1 MRVLVTG
8 ATGLVGNALC
18 PVLLAAGHEVIAAVR
33 DPASPKI
40 PSGVIARS
48 VADIGPDTDW
58 TEAIANADAVVHLAA
73 RAHILQDRNKDP
85 EAAFMRINA
94 DGTRRLAE
102 AAAGATVKRFV
113 YVSTV
118 KVMGERSE
126 RPFTET
132 DTPHPEDAYGRSK
145 LAGEEALLEIT
156 DETELEP
163 VILRSPLVYGPNTK
177 GNLVSLMKIF
187 SMPLPL
193 PFATVNNQRSLIN
206 VNNLVGAVVA
216 ALSHKSAAGE
226 VFFVRDGDDVSLPG
240 LLRLV
245 ASSLGRPV
253 RLFPVPTA
261 LLRLAGTLTGKT
273 AVMKRLLEN
282 LQVDDGKIR
291 RQLGWAPRFGIEQG
305 LKEMADWFT
314 SGKQL

>member
-33 DPASPKI
+33 DPNSAKI
-40 PSGVIARS
+40 PSGVTARS

-58 TEAIANADAVVHLAA
+58 AEALSGVDAVVHLAA

-85 EAAFMRINA
+85 EAAFTRINA

-102 AAAGATVKRFV
+102 AAAGAAVKRFV

-126 RPFTET
+126 QPFMET

-145 LAGEEALLEIT
+145 LAGEEALVAISGNT
-156 DETELEP
+156 GLEP
-163 VILRSPLVYGPNTK
+163 VILRPPLVYGPNTK
-177 GNLVSLMKIF
+177 GNLVSLMKICR
-187 SMPLPL
+187 MAPPL
-193 PFATVNNQRSLIN
+193 PFAAVNNQRSLIN
-206 VNNLVGAVVA
+206 VNNLVGAIVA
-216 ALSHKSAAGE
+216 ALTHESAAGE

-282 LQVDDGKIR
+282 LQVDDEKIR
-291 RQLGWAPRFGIEQG
+291 RQLGWVPRFGIEQG
-305 LKEMADWFT
+305 LKEMADWFS
-314 SGKQL
+314 SGKRL